1 MGEVLVRWWPIVA
14 VLALLGFAASVWRAV
29 AASHEHA
36 ARARRLSVLRF
47 SLAEL
52 DAMDDR
58 QFEFALR
65 NLLIRGGWSAR
76 QVGQQGDQAADGS
89 PTLAGPGSPRRT
101 NGPLPRGGRTVFDE
115 DGSLD
120 PFLKFLLYAV
130 LVLAAGNMLWDWLTG
145 TVIRWITVGL
155 WGAVAAHPWWTVLI
169 MIGFLAVLFLL
180 ARLADTALDL
190 LATPAVAGVDTT
202 SVEPE
207 PALLT
212 YRMKQLEAMS
222 PAGFEHACAE
232 LLGADVIATD
242 ADGLTIVVQCK
253 QLNRPVNSPAMQQ
266 FNGTARPEHGADHAV
281 IIGLNGF
288 TQPAL
293 DFASRHRLIT
303 VGREDLKRWAH
314 GTHLYD
320 VIRARTTP

>member
-1 MGEVLVRWWPIVA
+1 M
-14 VLALLGFAASVWRAV
+14 
-29 AASHEHA
+29 
-36 ARARRLSVLRF
+36 
-47 SLAEL
+47 
-52 DAMDDR
+52 
-58 QFEFALR
+58 
-65 NLLIRGGWSAR
+65 
-76 QVGQQGDQAADGS
+76 
-89 PTLAGPGSPRRT
+89 
-101 NGPLPRGGRTVFDE
+101 FDE

-130 LVLAAGNMLWDWLTG
+130 LALGAGKMLWEWMTG
-145 TVIRWITVGL
+145 TVIRWITVDL

-169 MIGFLAVLFLL
+169 VIGFLAVLFLL

-190 LATPAVAGVDTT
+190 LATPVVAGVDAT

-222 PAGFEHACAE
+222 PTGFEHACAE
-232 LLGADVIATD
+232 LLSRDGFLHARRVGGSGDLGADVIATD

-303 VGREDLKRWAH
+303 IGHEDLKRWAH